1 MFFIEGYVYDN
12 PCDQGEQSPT
22 KYGQRSIGSFEHGRL
37 IQSIVDL
44 LDVLG
49 EEQAFL
55 LDKSNTSTLINQI
68 LPEVAS
74 HSIERDWPQPS
85 GQRECRV

>member
-22 KYGQRSIGSFEHGRL
+22 KYGQRSVGSFEHGRL

-55 LDKSNTSTLINQI
+55 LDKNII
-68 LPEVAS
+68 LNLECYTDLLFGLTK
-74 HSIERDWPQPS
+74 DWNKD
-85 GQRECRV
+85 RTDRY